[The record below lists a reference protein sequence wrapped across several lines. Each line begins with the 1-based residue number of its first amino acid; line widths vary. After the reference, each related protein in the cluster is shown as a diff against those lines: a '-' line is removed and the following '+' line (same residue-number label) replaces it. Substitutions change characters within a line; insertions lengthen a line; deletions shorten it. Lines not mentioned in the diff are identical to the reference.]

1 MSDKRQPKVYRILVS
16 IPWRN
21 YRFNSCPVVNNY
33 YGRKRTG
40 FGLEMIVSKLFSPS
54 SVTRKNGGGDTR
66 SFHDKPDNNYRAFF
80 VYNYCS
86 IVTVNPRANMSVAL
100 QVSKVKVVPRDFP
113 LDAKSP
119 RNEPVALFIPLI

>member
-1 MSDKRQPKVYRILVS
+1 MRLALITIIESTCTIMSDKRQPKVYRILVS

-33 YGRKRTG
+33 CGRKRTG
-40 FGLEMIVSKLFSPS
+40 FGHEMIVSKLFSPS

-66 SFHDKPDNNYRAFF
+66 SFDDKPDNNYRAFF

-86 IVTVNPRANMSVAL
+86 IVTVLTHVQICL
-100 QVSKVKVVPRDFP
+100 LLSK
-113 LDAKSP
+113 
-119 RNEPVALFIPLI
+119 